1 MVAPVCLFLPFL
13 SLSQKDRGRQKAVGR
28 FEEVKHPETRL
39 VFFFF
44 SVFMQSLVFKA
55 GPLKARGRLARSHA
69 GRGPRTGVRNLQAL
83 ELLLN

>member
-39 VFFFF
+39 FLCFFF
-44 SVFMQSLVFKA
+44 SLYAKFSFQSRTA
-55 GPLKARGRLARSHA
+55 EGQRTPRMLAR
-69 GRGPRTGVRNLQAL
+69 RTGTKNWG
-83 ELLLN
+83 